1 MLLETLKH
9 VLRDILNY
17 FNVQE
22 TITSIVSW
30 FVEGMALGRHT
41 DAQLGT
47 SVDPVPQLTSPE
59 ASDLLPSS
67 ETPNLPA
74 HSEIPSHLTSSETSA
89 LETDSKMLANMQ
101 LGNFSSSFL
110 RGRTSWEE
118 MPPGEDSDAVK
129 LAIKA
134 NLKEAM
140 RVSNVTLSTDILFEN
155 HCCDSFVRSDDI
167 FELGEIDSLLTLAGE
182 HVVGKQG
189 NISEPLKN
197 KKSPFETAEDR
208 VATPESARVASKPKS
223 NAISEQDVEDQNLA
237 TETERQGDTSSEQ
250 LEEKMLSRPTAHCVP
265 ATTEKNF
272 DMAEMD
278 ATLATSSKRKKRKS
292 KRKKKVVRSPS
303 PPPTACP
310 GPNDDSG
317 ETCPL
322 YELCPQLAPWAKDKM
337 YPSSL
342 QSTKEEGKVICHF
355 PLFNEKD
362 SGPQERKEVC
372 LEFVN
377 LSTDQ
382 SS

>member
-1 MLLETLKH
+1 MMLFETLKH

-22 TITSIVSW
+22 TITSIVKW
-30 FVEGMALGRHT
+30 FVEGVALGRLAN
-41 DAQLGT
+41 AQLGT
-47 SVDPVPQLTSPE
+47 SVDPDPLPVPE
-59 ASDLLPSS
+59 APDLLSFSEVPNHLPSS
-67 ETPNLPA
+67 ET
-74 HSEIPSHLTSSETSA
+74 TA
-89 LETDSKMLANMQ
+89 LETDGETAAHLQ
-101 LGNFSSSFL
+101 LRNFSSSFL
-110 RGRTSWEE
+110 QGRTSWDE

-129 LAIKA
+129 LAIEA

-155 HCCDSFVRSDDI
+155 HCCDSFVRPDAI
-167 FELGEIDSLLTLAGE
+167 FELGEINSLLTLAGE
-182 HVVGKQG
+182 HVARKKG
-189 NISEPLKN
+189 NTSEPFKD
-197 KKSPFETAEDR
+197 KKSPLKTAEGR
-208 VATPESARVASKPKS
+208 VATSESARVASKPKS
-223 NAISEQDVEDQNLA
+223 NTIFELDVEDQNLA
-237 TETERQGDTSSEQ
+237 TEPERQGDTSSEQ

-265 ATTEKNF
+265 ATTEKDF

-278 ATLATSSKRKKRKS
+278 ATLATSSKKKKRKN

-337 YPSSL
+337 YPSSP
-342 QSTKEEGKVICHF
+342 QSTKEEGKVICYF

-362 SGPQERKEVC
+362 SGPQERKVC